1 MPEQHERQALISK
14 MEEIASLTFRLEK
27 QQADTIWAADKRDS
41 KEKKDETLKHLEK
54 LMKQLEAKGG

>member
-1 MPEQHERQALISK
+1 